1 MSSTRQKGLRE
12 GRPNISGAVPEN
24 GGVNFAVFST
34 AATAVEIC
42 LFDADGKTET
52 DRIRL
57 PEYTDQIFHGWIPD
71 LGAGQLYG
79 LRVHGPYTPEAGHRF
94 NPNKL
99 LMDPYAR
106 AFHGDLQWD
115 PALFGYQLGHADKD
129 LSFDERDSAPFV
141 PKGIITDPAPQHF
154 EHPRTSWHDTV
165 IYEMHVKGYT
175 KQHPN
180 VPETLRG
187 TYAGL
192 TDGNL
197 LKRIRQLGVTAV
209 ELLPVQS
216 FVTDQYLADKGLTNY
231 WGYNTIG
238 FFSPDSRYAHDRDN
252 ALQEFRNLVR
262 ACHEAGLE
270 VIMDVVYNHTAEG
283 NELGPTLSFKGLDNA
298 SYYRLM
304 PDDPRYYINETG
316 TGNTFNL
323 THLNCIRFVAD
334 SLRYWVNEMGVDGFR
349 FDLGT
354 ILAREAD
361 GFHNDSSFLR
371 VCRQDPVLSQVKLIA
386 EPWDVGPGGYQVGNF
401 PPGWAEW
408 NDKFRDTTRDF
419 WRGEAHADALAPR
432 VLGSPD
438 LFNHSGR
445 RTWASINFVTAHDG
459 FTLMDCVSYNDRHNE
474 ANQEDGKDGSSD
486 NRSCNYGVEG
496 PTDDPDINDI
506 RWRQCRNM
514 LSTLL
519 LSQGTPMLL
528 AGDEFGR
535 TQDGNNN
542 AYCQDSPISWLDWSL
557 GDRAKELEAFVRRL
571 TALRHRYPI
580 LHRARFLMEAYNKEL
595 DIQELTWLNA
605 NGGTMQP
612 DEWKTAQCFGLM
624 IDGRSQPSGI
634 RRRGSDATVMLI
646 FNGWKDVVNF
656 TLPETGEGRWKLLL
670 DTNIPEN
677 GGAVERE
684 IFPQSYKYVV
694 TGRSFLLLELV
705 GRDPLPQT
713 SS

>member
-34 AATAVEIC
+34 AATAVDIC

-79 LRVHGPYTPEAGHRF
+79 LRVHGPYEPHAGHRF

-115 PALFGYQLGHADKD
+115 PALFGYQLGHADQD
-129 LSFDERDSAPFV
+129 LSFDERDSAAFV

-154 EHPRTSWHDTV
+154 DHPRTSWNDTV
-165 IYEMHVKGYT
+165 IYELHVKGYT
-175 KQHPN
+175 RQHPD

-197 LKRIRQLGVTAV
+197 LRRIRQLGVTAV

-238 FFSPDSRYAHDRDN
+238 FFPDSRYAHERDN
-252 ALQEFRNLVR
+252 ATQEFRNLVR
-262 ACHEAGLE
+262 ACHDAGLE

-304 PDDPRYYINETG
+304 PDDRRYYINETG

-323 THLNCIRFVAD
+323 THLNCICFVAD
-334 SLRYWVNEMGVDGFR
+334 SLRYWVSEMGVDGFR

-361 GFHNDSSFLR
+361 GFHSDSSF
-371 VCRQDPVLSQVKLIA
+371 C
-386 EPWDVGPGGYQVGNF
+386 
-401 PPGWAEW
+401 
-408 NDKFRDTTRDF
+408 
-419 WRGEAHADALAPR
+419 
-432 VLGSPD
+432 
-438 LFNHSGR
+438 
-445 RTWASINFVTAHDG
+445 AS
-459 FTLMDCVSYNDRHNE
+459 
-474 ANQEDGKDGSSD
+474 
-486 NRSCNYGVEG
+486 
-496 PTDDPDINDI
+496 
-506 RWRQCRNM
+506 
-514 LSTLL
+514 
-519 LSQGTPMLL
+519 
-528 AGDEFGR
+528 
-535 TQDGNNN
+535 
-542 AYCQDSPISWLDWSL
+542 
-557 GDRAKELEAFVRRL
+557 
-571 TALRHRYPI
+571 
-580 LHRARFLMEAYNKEL
+580 
-595 DIQELTWLNA
+595 
-605 NGGTMQP
+605 
-612 DEWKTAQCFGLM
+612 
-624 IDGRSQPSGI
+624 
-634 RRRGSDATVMLI
+634 
-646 FNGWKDVVNF
+646 
-656 TLPETGEGRWKLLL
+656 
-670 DTNIPEN
+670 
-677 GGAVERE
+677 
-684 IFPQSYKYVV
+684 
-694 TGRSFLLLELV
+694 V
-705 GRDPLPQT
+705 GRIRFCHR
-713 SS
+713 SN